1 MHEHRIQTRW
11 SDFDS
16 LGHMTASAYPVFFDE
31 ARDAALTESV
41 GGFAEFPSVLVH
53 VSIDYR
59 REIPYPTA
67 EVFVQ
72 SSIVEVGRSSI
83 TFEQEVVAGGEVRAA
98 SRSVLV
104 AWDRDARTAR
114 AITDEERARLR

>member
-16 LGHMTASAYPVFFDE
+16 LGHVTASAYPVFLDE
-31 ARDAALTESV
+31 ARDACLTAHV
-41 GGFAEFPSVLVH
+41 GGFAQFPSVLVH
-53 VSIDYR
+53 LSLDYR

-67 EVFVQ
+67 EIMVR
-72 SSIVEVGRSSI
+72 SRIAEVGRTSI
-83 TFEQEVVAGGEVRAA
+83 TFEQEVVAGGEVRAT

-104 AWDRDARTAR
+104 AWDADARAAR
-114 AITDEERARLR
+114 AITDDERAKLG